1 MCHLVDVLGSSVS
14 AHISGFRT
22 IASLSPSDFVGL
34 SLLMTERMLLMPY
47 DVGVWAPFALC
58 STHIPPPHLGGGTV
72 WSSLGLA
79 AHVCCSWAPLSDQL
93 RFFKDYNGAGV
104 MPCCCLTAPCLV
116 GPPCAL
122 ADNLARVVGAMV
134 SRTPARMLGT
144 LARLFRHV
152 RFKDHAL

>member
-1 MCHLVDVLGSSVS
+1 MPNM
-14 AHISGFRT
+14 
-22 IASLSPSDFVGL
+22 IASLSPSDFVGM
-34 SLLMTERMLLMPY
+34 SLLMTGRMLLMPY
-47 DVGVWAPFALC
+47 DVGVLIPFGLC
-58 STHIPPPHLGGGTV
+58 STHMPPRNSGGGTV

-79 AHVCCSWAPLSDQL
+79 APVCCWWTPLSDQL
-93 RFFKDYNGAGV
+93 RFFRDYNGAGG

-134 SRTPARMLGT
+134 SRTSARKLGT

-152 RFKDHAL
+152 RSNTLCRPSINAQSL

>member
-1 MCHLVDVLGSSVS
+1 M
-14 AHISGFRT
+14 
-22 IASLSPSDFVGL
+22 IASLSLSDFVGL
-34 SLLMTERMLLMPY
+34 SLLMTGRMLLMPY
-47 DVGVWAPFALC
+47 DVGVLTPFGLC
-58 STHIPPPHLGGGTV
+58 STHSPPRNLSGGTV

-79 AHVCCSWAPLSDQL
+79 AHVCCSWTPLSDQL

-134 SRTPARMLGT
+134 RRTSARKLGT

-152 RFKDHAL
+152 RFNTLYRPSINAQSV